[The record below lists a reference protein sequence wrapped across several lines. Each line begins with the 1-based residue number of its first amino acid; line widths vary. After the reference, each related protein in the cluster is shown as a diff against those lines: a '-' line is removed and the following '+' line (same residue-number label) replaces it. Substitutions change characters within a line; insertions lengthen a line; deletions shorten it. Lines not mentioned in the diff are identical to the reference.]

1 MPVLFAKNRSKEKLG
16 GKFFFCHL
24 IFFYFFIAL
33 LIFVRKFVRVR
44 KYVRNMINVKFYL
57 DKADKSRKFPIH
69 LVIRQKDVQVKVA
82 TGEKILKKD
91 WDNKNQVV
99 KASEYNHKSINK
111 FLLFL
116 KQEVEKY
123 FEVVPHSHFT
133 DKKVKEK
140 ILSLVNSRKV
150 NTDIKIVC
158 EYASEYEGKTKITFV
173 DLFAGAGGF
182 SEGFL
187 QAEHGNKYYDFLL
200 GSDINENC
208 ELTHL
213 ARYNYQLGMDAEFL
227 RQDITEPDFL
237 DNLFKKLKNQKID
250 VVCGGPPCQSFS
262 LAGKRKKFDK
272 KDDLFAHYLNVIRLH
287 RPKYFVM
294 ENVKGILT
302 KEGGKIKEMIL
313 QEIKSIVDLKEF
325 HQLIN
330 FLEKLKKVEKEKAF
344 TLNCYSLR
352 MQFESANEKELEKL
366 RESYIQVI
374 ENKFRLLTPKIADY
388 KTSKTDININ
398 TIRHGFNLLK
408 RSKELAYVR
417 KKVIIEKAHSDLDND
432 IFTEKFDSFLT
443 SIESESIVEQIQA
456 AFTNLRPAKEFQ
468 NEISEIIKGLEIY
481 NNSFEEC
488 IQGLKPFVK
497 ALNGELEFE
506 EILSHIRLYNID
518 QPFVALASN
527 YGVPQKRERVLFIG
541 CRKDQKL
548 IKAIPATV
556 TEKEK
561 VTVFE
566 ALYDL
571 DFVGNNEE
579 KFDYEKI
586 DLKSKY
592 NGTSRKMQSLLK
604 KRAVDGKPEENK
616 GLTYA
621 EWSKKGR
628 LNGRFTNAKNP
639 FYVKNFEELENTLF
653 HSVAPLHNH
662 KTSKQ
667 NDDVVKRLSVILN
680 TGDYELAKKELKE
693 IGLDSEKRNYNV
705 LKPDSQSPTVMTIA
719 DDYIHF
725 SNPRALT
732 VREMARLQ
740 SFDDSFV
747 FQGKRSTGGNKRKF
761 EVPQFTLVGNA
772 VPPLMARAVA
782 LEILKNID

>member
-1 MPVLFAKNRSKEKLG
+1 MRIKQIVRT
-16 GKFFFCHL
+16 
-24 IFFYFFIAL
+24 
-33 LIFVRKFVRVR
+33 FVRIRKIVR
-44 KYVRNMINVKFYL
+44 KMINVKYYL
-57 DKADKSRKFPIH
+57 DKADKSKRCPIH
-69 LVIRQKDVQVKVA
+69 LVIRQKDVQIKVS
-82 TGEKILKKD
+82 TGEKVFKKD
-91 WDNKNQVV
+91 WDNSNQLVLD
-99 KASEYNHKSINK
+99 SEYNYKSINK
-111 FLLFL
+111 FLCFL
-116 KQEVEKY
+116 KQEVEKF
-123 FEVVPHSHFT
+123 FETAPHSQHT
-133 DKKVKEK
+133 EKNVKEH
-140 ILSLVNSRKV
+140 ILTFVATRNE

-158 EYASEYEGKTKITFV
+158 EPENEYNKKNKITFV

-187 QAEHGNKYYDFLL
+187 QAEYGNSIYEFLL

-213 ARYNYQLGMDAEFL
+213 ARYNYQLGLPAEFH
-227 RQDITEPDFL
+227 RQDITENDFL
-237 DNLFKKLKNQKID
+237 ENLLKKLKGQHVD

-272 KDDLFAHYLNVIRLH
+272 KDDLFAHYLKVIREL

-302 KEGGKIKEMIL
+302 KEGGKIREMIL
-313 QEIKSIVDLKEF
+313 QEIKSIIDLKEF
-325 HQLIN
+325 HQLV
-330 FLEKLKKVEKEKAF
+330 FFVEQLRKLEKENTFILDCYNLRLKFETATEK
-344 TLNCYSLR
+344 N
-352 MQFESANEKELEKL
+352 LEKL
-366 RESYIQVI
+366 RETYIQNI
-374 ENKFRLLTPKIADY
+374 ENKFRILTPKIADY
-388 KTSKTDININ
+388 KTSKTNIDIS

-408 RSKELAYVR
+408 RSDELAYIR
-417 KKVIIEKAHSDLDND
+417 KKIIAEKAHSDLDND
-432 IFTEKFDSFLT
+432 YFAEKFDEFLT
-443 SIESESIVEQIQA
+443 SIDSSSIIERVNQSFKNLKPSESY
-456 AFTNLRPAKEFQ
+456 KKD
-468 NEISEIIKGLEIY
+468 ISEIISALEIY
-481 NNSFEEC
+481 DSSFEEC
-488 IQGLKPFVK
+488 IQGLKPYVEIAK
-497 ALNGELEFE
+497 MENEFT

-518 QPFVALASN
+518 QPFVALASD
-527 YGVPQKRERVLFIG
+527 YGVPQNRERVLFIG
-541 CRKDQKL
+541 CRKDQRL
-548 IKAIPATV
+548 IKNIPPTV
-556 TEKEK
+556 SNKEK

-571 DFVGNNEE
+571 DFVGNDDE
-579 KFDYEKI
+579 KYNYENI
-586 DLKSKY
+586 DLKAKY
-592 NGTSRKMQSLLK
+592 NGSTKTMEALIK
-604 KRAVDGKPEENK
+604 KRNVDGKPDENK

-639 FYVKNFEELENTLF
+639 FYVRNFEELENTLT
-653 HSVAPLHNH
+653 HIVAPLHNH

-667 NDDVVKRLSVILN
+667 NEDVIKRLDVIRT
-680 TGDYELAKKELKE
+680 TGDYDLAKVELKK

-782 LEILKNID
+782 LEILKNIK

>member
-1 MPVLFAKNRSKEKLG
+1 
-16 GKFFFCHL
+16 
-24 IFFYFFIAL
+24 
-33 LIFVRKFVRVR
+33 
-44 KYVRNMINVKFYL
+44 MINVKFYL
-57 DKADKSRKFPIH
+57 DKADKSKRSPIH

-99 KASEYNHKSINK
+99 KESEYAHRSINK
-111 FLLFL
+111 FLAFL

-123 FEVVPHSHFT
+123 FDSVPHSHFT

-140 ILSLVNSRKV
+140 ILSLVNGRKV
-150 NTDIKIVC
+150 NIDVKMVC
-158 EYASEYEGKTKITFV
+158 EDLAEYDGKIKTTFI

-187 QAEHGNKYYDFLL
+187 QAECGNRYYDFLL

-213 ARYNYQLGMDAEFL
+213 ARYNYQLGMDSEFL

-237 DNLFKKLKNQKID
+237 ENLLKKLKNIQVD

-272 KDDLFAHYLNVIRLH
+272 KDDLFAHYLNVIRVL

-313 QEIKSIVDLKEF
+313 QEIKSILDLKEF
-325 HQLIN
+325 HQLIH
-330 FLEKLKKVEKEKAF
+330 FLAKLRKVEKEKVF
-344 TLNCYSLR
+344 TLDCYNLR

-366 RESYIQVI
+366 RDDYIQNV
-374 ENKFRLLTPKIADY
+374 ENRFRLLTPKIADY

-417 KKVIIEKAHSDLDND
+417 KKVILEKAHSDLDND
-432 IFTEKFDSFLT
+432 YFSEKFDAFLT
-443 SIESESIVEQIQA
+443 AIESDSIIDQIHDS
-456 AFTNLRPAKEFQ
+456 FKNLKAPNEYQ
-468 NEISEIIKGLEIY
+468 NDISEIISALEIY
-481 NNSFEEC
+481 NYSFEEC

-497 ALNGELEFE
+497 TIKDEIEFE
-506 EILSHIRLYNID
+506 EILSHLRLYNIE

-527 YGVPQKRERVLFIG
+527 YGVPQNRERVLFIG

-548 IKAIPATV
+548 ITTV
-556 TEKEK
+556 PPTVNEKEK

-571 DFVGNNEE
+571 DFIGNDDE
-579 KFDYEKI
+579 KYSYEAI

-592 NGTSRKMQSLLK
+592 NGTTEKMISLVK
-604 KRAVDGKPEENK
+604 KRTIDGKPDENK

-621 EWSKKGR
+621 DWSKRGR
-628 LNGRFTNAKNP
+628 LNGRFSNAKNP
-639 FYVKNFEELENTLF
+639 FYVRTFDELENTLN
-653 HSVAPLHNH
+653 HIVAPLHNH

-667 NDDVVKRLSVILN
+667 NEDVVKRLEVILK
-680 TGDYELAKKELKE
+680 TGDYDMAKKELKK

-705 LKPDSQSPTVMTIA
+705 LKPDSQSPTVMTIP

-725 SNPRALT
+725 SSPRALT

-782 LEILKNID
+782 SEILKNIK

>member
-1 MPVLFAKNRSKEKLG
+1 
-16 GKFFFCHL
+16 
-24 IFFYFFIAL
+24 
-33 LIFVRKFVRVR
+33 
-44 KYVRNMINVKFYL
+44 MINVKFYL
-57 DKADKSRKFPIH
+57 DKADKSKRHPIH
-69 LVIRQKDVQVKVA
+69 LVLRQKKVNVKVA
-82 TGEKILKKD
+82 TGQKIFKKD
-91 WDNKNQVV
+91 WDIKNQLV
-99 KASEYNHKSINK
+99 KESEYSHKSINK
-111 FLLFL
+111 FLAFL
-116 KQEVEKY
+116 KQEVERH
-123 FEVVPHSHFT
+123 FESVHHSQFT
-133 DKKVKEK
+133 DIKVKEK
-140 ILSLVNSRKV
+140 IQSLVNSRKV
-150 NTDIKIVC
+150 NNDVKMIL
-158 EYASEYEGKTKITFV
+158 EDPLEYEGKTKITFV

-187 QAEHGNKYYDFLL
+187 QAEYGDSYFDFLL

-237 DNLFKKLKNQKID
+237 DNLLKRLKNKQVD

-272 KDDLFAHYLNVIRLH
+272 KDDLFAHYLNVIRAL

-302 KEGGKIKEMIL
+302 KEGGKIKDMIL
-313 QEIKSIVDLKEF
+313 QEIKSIIDLKEL
-325 HQLIN
+325 HQLIF
-330 FLEKLKKVEKEKAF
+330 FLAKLRKAEREKQF
-344 TLNCYSLR
+344 TLDCFNLR
-352 MQFESANEKELEKL
+352 LQFESASEKDLEKY
-366 RESYIQVI
+366 RDSYIQTV
-374 ENKFRLLTPKIADY
+374 ENKFRVLTPKIADY

-417 KKVIIEKAHSDLDND
+417 KKVILEKAHSDLDND
-432 IFTEKFDSFLT
+432 FFAEKFDSFLT
-443 SIESESIVEQIQA
+443 SIESDSIIEEIQH
-456 AFTNLRPAKEFQ
+456 AFEKLKPANEYQ
-468 NEISEIIKGLEIY
+468 AEISEIISALEIY
-481 NNSFEEC
+481 NFTFEEC
-488 IQGLKPFVK
+488 IQGLKPFVEK
-497 ALNGELEFE
+497 SKSETEFE
-506 EILSHIRLYNID
+506 EILSHIRLYNIH

-527 YGVPQKRERVLFIG
+527 YGVPQNRERVLFIG

-548 IKAIPATV
+548 IKSVPPTV
-556 TEKEK
+556 NTKEK

-571 DFVGNNEE
+571 DFVGNDDE
-579 KFDYEKI
+579 KFNYEPI
-586 DLKSKY
+586 NLKSKY
-592 NGTSRKMQSLLK
+592 NGKSEKMKALIK
-604 KRAVDGKPEENK
+604 KRDIDGKPDDNK

-621 EWSKKGR
+621 EWSKNGR
-628 LNGRFTNAKNP
+628 LSGRFVNAKNP
-639 FYVKNFEELENTLF
+639 FYVRNFEELENTLA
-653 HSVAPLHNH
+653 HVVAPLHNH

-667 NDDVVKRLSVILN
+667 NEDVVKRLEVILN
-680 TGDYELAKKELKE
+680 FGDYDIAKDELKK

-705 LKPDSQSPTVMTIA
+705 LKPDSQSSTIMTIA

-725 SNPRALT
+725 STPRALT

-782 LEILKNID
+782 LEILKNIN

>member
-1 MPVLFAKNRSKEKLG
+1 
-16 GKFFFCHL
+16 
-24 IFFYFFIAL
+24 
-33 LIFVRKFVRVR
+33 
-44 KYVRNMINVKFYL
+44 MINVKFYL
-57 DKADKSRKFPIH
+57 DKADKSKRFPIH
-69 LVIRQKDVQVKVA
+69 LVLRKKDVQVKVA

-99 KASEYNHKSINK
+99 KESEYKHKSINK

-123 FEVVPHSHFT
+123 FGAVPHSQFT

-150 NTDIKIVC
+150 NTDVKIVC
-158 EYASEYEGKTKITFV
+158 ENAGEYEGKTKTTFV

-187 QAEHGNKYYDFLL
+187 QAEYGNKYYDFLL

-213 ARYNYQLGMDAEFL
+213 ARYNYHLGMDTEFL
-227 RQDITEPDFL
+227 RQDITEPDFF
-237 DNLFKKLKNQKID
+237 DNLLKKLKRRQVD

-272 KDDLFAHYLNVIRLH
+272 KDDLFAHYLNVIRVL
-287 RPKYFVM
+287 RPKYFVI

-325 HQLIN
+325 HQLIY
-330 FLEKLKKVEKEKAF
+330 FLTKLRKVEREKAF
-344 TLNCYSLR
+344 TIDCFSLR

-366 RESYIQVI
+366 RENYVQII
-374 ENKFRLLTPKIADY
+374 ENKFRVLTPKIADY
-388 KTSKTDININ
+388 KTSKIDININ

-417 KKVIIEKAHSDLDND
+417 KKVILEKAHSDLDND
-432 IFTEKFDSFLT
+432 FFAEKFDSFLT
-443 SIESESIVEQIQA
+443 SIESDSIIEQIQI
-456 AFTNLRPAKEFQ
+456 AFKNLKPAITFQ
-468 NEISEIIKGLEIY
+468 NEIVEIISALEIY

-488 IQGLKPFVK
+488 IQGLLPFVK
-497 ALNGELEFE
+497 GIKAETEFA

-527 YGVPQKRERVLFIG
+527 YGVPQNRERVLFIG

-548 IKAIPATV
+548 LKAVPPTV
-556 TEKEK
+556 SEKEK

-571 DFVGNNEE
+571 DFIGNDEE
-579 KFDYEKI
+579 KFDYEKV
-586 DLKSKY
+586 DLMAKY
-592 NGTSRKMQSLLK
+592 NGSTLKMQSLLK
-604 KRAVDGKPEENK
+604 KRAIDGKPEEKK

-639 FYVKNFEELENTLF
+639 FYVRNFEELENILS
-653 HSVAPLHNH
+653 HIVAPLHNH

-667 NDDVVKRLSVILN
+667 NDDVIKRLDVILN
-680 TGDYELAKKELKE
+680 TGNYDLAKRELKK

-705 LKPDSQSPTVMTIA
+705 LKPDSHNPTVMTIA

-725 SNPRALT
+725 SKPRALT
-732 VREMARLQ
+732 VREIARLQ

-747 FQGKRSTGGNKRKF
+747 F
-761 EVPQFTLVGNA
+761 
-772 VPPLMARAVA
+772 
-782 LEILKNID
+782 

>member
-1 MPVLFAKNRSKEKLG
+1 
-16 GKFFFCHL
+16 
-24 IFFYFFIAL
+24 
-33 LIFVRKFVRVR
+33 
-44 KYVRNMINVKFYL
+44 MINVKFYL
-57 DKADKSRKFPIH
+57 DKADKSKRSPIH

-91 WDNKNQVV
+91 WDNKNQIV
-99 KASEYNHKSINK
+99 KETEYTHKSINK
-111 FLLFL
+111 FLQFL
-116 KQEVEKY
+116 KQETEK
-123 FEVVPHSHFT
+123 FFDSVPHSQFT
-133 DKKVKEK
+133 DKKVKQL
-140 ILSLVNSRKV
+140 ISSLVNSRKENADV
-150 NTDIKIVC
+150 KIVN
-158 EYASEYEGKTKITFV
+158 EDPYELQGKVKTTFV

-237 DNLFKKLKNQKID
+237 DNLFKKLKGKQVD

-262 LAGKRKKFDK
+262 LAGRRKKFDR
-272 KDDLFAHYLNVIRLH
+272 KDDLFAHYLNVIRVL

-313 QEIKSIVDLKEF
+313 QEIKSIIDLKEF
-325 HQLIN
+325 PQLIH
-330 FLEKLKKVEKEKAF
+330 FLAKLKKIEKEKSF
-344 TLNCYSLR
+344 TLDCYNFRL
-352 MQFESANEKELEKL
+352 QFESASEKELEKF

-417 KKVIIEKAHSDLDND
+417 KKVILEKAHSDLDND
-432 IFTEKFDSFLT
+432 FFSEKFDLFLT
-443 SIESESIVEQIQA
+443 AIESDSIIEQIHDS
-456 AFTNLRPAKEFQ
+456 FKRLKPAKQHQ
-468 NEISEIIKGLEIY
+468 NEIEEIIAALEIY
-481 NNSFEEC
+481 NYSFEEC
-488 IQGLKPFVK
+488 IQGLMPFV
-497 ALNGELEFE
+497 LNAKSEIEFE
-506 EILSHIRLYNID
+506 GILAQIRLYNID

-527 YGVPQKRERVLFIG
+527 YGVPQNRERVLFIG

-548 IKAIPATV
+548 IKSVPPTV
-556 TEKEK
+556 DSKEK

-571 DFVGNNEE
+571 DFIGNDEE
-579 KFDYEKI
+579 KFGYEQI

-592 NGTSRKMQSLLK
+592 NGSTEKMKSLIK
-604 KRAVDGKPEENK
+604 KRHIDGNPDDKK

-621 EWSKKGR
+621 DWSKKGR
-628 LNGRFTNAKNP
+628 LNGRFANAKNP
-639 FYVKNFEELENTLF
+639 FYVRNFEELKNQLS
-653 HSVAPLHNH
+653 HIVAPLHNH

-667 NDDVVKRLSVILN
+667 NDDVIKRLEVIL
-680 TGDYELAKKELKE
+680 TEGDYDEAKTKLKKL
-693 IGLDSEKRNYNV
+693 GLDSEKRNYNV

-719 DDYIHF
+719 DDYIHY

-782 LEILKNID
+782 LEILKNIE

>member
-1 MPVLFAKNRSKEKLG
+1 
-16 GKFFFCHL
+16 
-24 IFFYFFIAL
+24 
-33 LIFVRKFVRVR
+33 
-44 KYVRNMINVKFYL
+44 MINVKFYL
-57 DKADKSRKFPIH
+57 DKADKSKRFPIH

-91 WDNKNQVV
+91 WDNKNQIV
-99 KASEYNHKSINK
+99 KESEYTHKSINK
-111 FLLFL
+111 FLSFL

-123 FEVVPHSHFT
+123 FNAVPHSQFT

-140 ILSLVNSRKV
+140 ILSLVNSRKG
-150 NTDIKIVC
+150 NTDVKLVN
-158 EYASEYEGKTKITFV
+158 EDLTKYEGKIKINFV

-200 GSDINENC
+200 GSDINANC

-213 ARYNYQLGMDAEFL
+213 ARYNYQLGINAEFL

-237 DNLFKKLKNQKID
+237 DNLLNKVKDNQVD

-272 KDDLFAHYLNVIRLH
+272 KDDLFAHYLNVIRIL

-325 HQLIN
+325 HQIIY
-330 FLEKLKKVEKEKAF
+330 FLEKLKKAEKEMTF
-344 TLNCYSLR
+344 TLDCYNLR
-352 MQFESANEKELEKL
+352 MQFESASEKELEKL
-366 RESYIQVI
+366 RENYIQII
-374 ENKFRLLTPKIADY
+374 ENKFRVLTPKIADY

-417 KKVIIEKAHSDLDND
+417 KKVILEKAHSDLDND
-432 IFTEKFDSFLT
+432 FFAEKFDSFLT
-443 SIESESIVEQIQA
+443 SIESDSIIEQIHQA
-456 AFTNLRPAKEFQ
+456 FNNLKPAKTFQ
-468 NEISEIIKGLEIY
+468 NEIAEIIVSLEIY
-481 NNSFEEC
+481 NFSFEEC
-488 IQGLKPFVK
+488 IQGLQPFVK
-497 ALNGELEFE
+497 ALKAETEFE

-527 YGVPQKRERVLFIG
+527 YGVPQNRERVLFIG

-548 IKAIPATV
+548 VKVVPPTV
-556 TEKEK
+556 SEKEK

-571 DFVGNNEE
+571 DFVGNDEE
-579 KFDYEKI
+579 KFDYEKV
-586 DLKSKY
+586 DLNEKY
-592 NGTSRKMQSLLK
+592 NGSTQKMQTLIR
-604 KRAVDGKPEENK
+604 KRAIDGKPEEKK

-621 EWSKKGR
+621 EWSKRGR
-628 LNGRFTNAKNP
+628 LNGRFNNAKNP
-639 FYVKNFEELENTLF
+639 FYVRNFDELENTLF
-653 HSVAPLHNH
+653 HMVAPLHNH

-667 NDDVVKRLSVILN
+667 NDDVIKRLDIILN
-680 TGDYELAKKELKE
+680 TGDYDLAKKELKKS
-693 IGLDSEKRNYNV
+693 GLDSEKRNYNV
-705 LKPDSQSPTVMTIA
+705 LKAESQSPTVMTIA